1 MDPQTPLLENG
12 RDTIVAPA
20 TPTGYSGLAVI
31 RISGEKAWP
40 LAARIFV
47 PVETIDQFQANR
59 AYHGR
64 IVVPDKRETVDD
76 VVLIFFLAPRSYT
89 GEDLVEISTHGNP
102 LIVERI
108 VNLCT
113 GLGARIADRGEFTR
127 RALLNNKFD
136 LLQAEAVLDI
146 INAPSDDVRRLAL
159 AQYEGRLSEV
169 IRGLQTSVVGLLSLV
184 EAAIDFPEEEA
195 TRYDPDKIAGGIRG
209 LAIEIDVM
217 LDGAEAG
224 VKAKA
229 GYRVVI
235 LGRTNVGKSTI
246 FNRLVG
252 FDRAIVHDTPGTTR
266 DYLEEGIQIGGLF
279 VRLTD
284 TAGFLSEPTGAD
296 RLAGDRSQQL
306 AGDADLVILVFD
318 GSEPLN
324 NQDLQLF
331 GQTQGFEKIL
341 VINKTDLNLKLKE
354 SDFLADALKLSAKTG
369 ENIATLRANIAEVL
383 KPARPRGDLLLTR
396 TRHVQALRDIR
407 LLLNQ
412 AQTEILN
419 PETLAF
425 ELHAVQDRFGELTG
439 QVLRREILDR
449 IFDEFCIGK

>member
-12 RDTIVAPA
+12 RVTIVAPA

-40 LAARIFV
+40 IATRIFV
-47 PVETIDQFQANR
+47 PIETVDKFQANR

-64 IVVPDKRETVDD
+64 IVTPEKEETVDD
-76 VVLIFFLAPRSYT
+76 AVVIFFLAPRSYT

-108 VNLCT
+108 VKLCT
-113 GLGARIADRGEFTR
+113 GLGARIAGRGEFTR

-146 INAPSDDVRRLAL
+146 INAPSDDTRRLAL

-169 IRGLQTSVVGLLSLV
+169 IRGLQSAVVGLLSLV
-184 EAAIDFPEEEA
+184 EAAIDFPEEEV
-195 TRYDPDKIAGGIRG
+195 TRYDSDKITGDIRG
-209 LAIEIDVM
+209 LATEIDSL

-246 FNRLVG
+246 FNRLLG

-284 TAGFLSEPTGAD
+284 TAGFLPKPTGAE
-296 RLAGDRSQQL
+296 RLAGDRSQQM

-324 NQDLQLF
+324 DQDFQLF
-331 GQTQGFEKIL
+331 GQTQGLEKVL
-341 VINKTDLNLKLKE
+341 VINKIDLNLKLKE
-354 SDFLADALKLSAKTG
+354 GDFLADALKLSARTG
-369 ENIATLRANIAEVL
+369 ENISALRTKIAEAL
-383 KPARPRGDLLLTR
+383 KPVRPRGDLLLTR
-396 TRHVQALRDIR
+396 TRHVQTLRDIR

-412 AQTEILN
+412 AQAEIIN

-425 ELHAVQDRFGELTG
+425 ELHAVQDRLGELTG
-439 QVLRREILDR
+439 QVLRREILDK